1 MTKVTATGN
10 EIAMTVTGERIK
22 RLREAAGMSQGE
34 LAEKSGVD
42 PSYISLLETG
52 KRPNPGVET
61 LRRIAPVLGTTLAYL
76 AGETD
81 DPSPTHRVDTVAAW
95 SPHGYDKLTPE
106 QQKEVDE
113 FIAYV
118 RHKYRKG
125 GPYDRHARRD
135 DAD

>member
-10 EIAMTVTGERIK
+10 EIRVTLTGERIK
-22 RLREAAGMSQGE
+22 KLREAAGISQGE
-34 LAEKSGVD
+34 LGEKSGVD

-52 KRPNPGVET
+52 RRPNPGVET
-61 LRRIAPVLGTTLAYL
+61 LRRIAPVLGTSIAYL

-81 DPSPTHRVDTVAAW
+81 DPSPPRRADTVAAW
-95 SPHGYDKLTPE
+95 SPSGYDKLTPE
-106 QQKEVDE
+106 QQREVDE

-135 DAD
+135 DVN